1 MLSVIKEEVLRL
13 QIKRQNQQ
21 SSQIGISLGR
31 TGQTLTSFLCAGFRH
46 EIFFRFCFF
55 NEKFDFNTHAFG
67 MCVIF
72 LRARI
77 ESHHYTNQ

>member
-46 EIFFRFCFF
+46 EFFSGFVFLT
-55 NEKFDFNTHAFG
+55 KFDFNTHAFG

-72 LRARI
+72 FRART

>member
-21 SSQIGISLGR
+21 SSKIGISLGR

-46 EIFFRFCFF
+46 EIFFQVLFF
-55 NEKFDFNTHAFG
+55 TKFYFNTHAFG

-72 LRARI
+72 FRARI
-77 ESHHYTNQ
+77 EGHHYINQ